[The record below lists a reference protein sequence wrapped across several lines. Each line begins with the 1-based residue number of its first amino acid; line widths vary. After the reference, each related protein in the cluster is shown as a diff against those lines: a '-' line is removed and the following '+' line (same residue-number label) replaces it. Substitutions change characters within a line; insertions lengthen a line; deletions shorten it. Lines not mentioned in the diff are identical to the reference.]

1 MFESRSV
8 REIGAYAD
16 SLAAPYNHQ
25 YSIFTGGHSSVTRL
39 IYLVVPLSLR
49 ADDRNDDD
57 DDNDI

>member
-1 MFESRSV
+1 MFTMNESRSV

-16 SLAAPYNHQ
+16 SLAAP

-57 DDNDI
+57 DDDDI